1 MKKIASLSAL
11 LLAGISLVAGAT
23 AAQASASIG
32 VDLPND
38 PVAPSTTVDVP
49 VSLSG
54 VSWSDVS
61 VAITPDSGT
70 VTLDD
75 ANSTLTLNPGYSSLV
90 DQAALSFHG
99 SVADVTAALATGLHW
114 TTPSGGFPYTLQLKL
129 VVREFVTGETI
140 DPATGHT
147 YKFVTTP
154 AIWVDAENAAEA
166 LVVDGQHGYLASI
179 GSASENDFI
188 ANKTGAADV
197 WIGGTDKLP
206 LVTQILTKAGK
217 TTPTWDTQTSGDFVW
232 VGGSDAGTNFSHL
245 LSNPVAVNGKFVS
258 WASGE
263 PNNGGAGED
272 CAVTNWDGAPGMW
285 NDLDCARSQSYLVEF
300 DTDATAA
307 NSQALVFNNVD
318 GTSVDSNPA
327 PVVEPLAHTGF
338 DYSVFALIAGI
349 TLALGAGLMTAS
361 RRKN

>member
-11 LLAGISLVAGAT
+11 LLAGISLVVGAT
-23 AAQASASIG
+23 AAQAAAKIG

-38 PVAPSTTVDVP
+38 PVAAATTVDVP

-54 VSWSDVS
+54 LTWSDVS

-70 VTLDD
+70 MTLDD
-75 ANSTLTLNPGYSSLV
+75 PNSALTLSPGYSSLT
-90 DQAALSFHG
+90 DQSALSFHG
-99 SVADVTAALATGLHW
+99 SAADVTAALQNGLHW
-114 TTPSGGFPYTLQLKL
+114 TTAADGGPYALQLKL
-129 VVREFVTGETI
+129 VLREHVVGETI

-188 ANKTGAADV
+188 ANKTGASDV

-206 LVTQILTKAGK
+206 LVNSILTKASK

-232 VGGSDAGTNFSHL
+232 VGGSNAATYFSHL
-245 LSNPVAVNGKFVS
+245 LSNPVSVNGMFVS

-263 PNNGGAGED
+263 PNNGGGGED
-272 CAVTNWDGAPGMW
+272 CAVTNWNGVAGMW

-307 NSQALVFNNVD
+307 NSQAIVFDNVD
-318 GTSVDSNPA
+318 GSSVDSNPA

-338 DYSVFALIAGI
+338 DYEVFMVIAGLVL
-349 TLALGAGLMTAS
+349 TAGATLMTIS
-361 RRKN
+361 RKRT